1 MKPFDYNGDGK
12 ADWVDLAEAA
22 MLESK
27 RKEKK
32 QEDFSIKKGEPNK
45 KQRIK
50 NIMECIIF
58 AVIFVWFAWA
68 LLYGSLEF

>member
-27 RKEKK
+27 RKEK
-32 QEDFSIKKGEPNK
+32 IG
-45 KQRIK
+45 
-50 NIMECIIF
+50 
-58 AVIFVWFAWA
+58 
-68 LLYGSLEF
+68 